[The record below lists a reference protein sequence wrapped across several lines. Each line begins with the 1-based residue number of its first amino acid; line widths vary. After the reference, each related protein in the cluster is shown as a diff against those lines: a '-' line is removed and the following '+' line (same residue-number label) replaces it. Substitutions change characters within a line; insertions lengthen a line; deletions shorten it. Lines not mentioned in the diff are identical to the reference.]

1 MNTVQLECFVSVAEH
16 LNFSKA
22 SKVLKITQ
30 PAVSHQIQTLEEE
43 LEVKLFHRTSKSVSL
58 TQEGILFLADAQ
70 LILKTALS
78 AKERLGMR
86 EHFIPFELGCHN
98 HMELNLLPPILKQ
111 LMQEFPL
118 LRPSIRLVPFP
129 SLISLVENSQVQA
142 ALGIKEESKKSILFF
157 KKLCVVPVACV
168 CSPEHP
174 LAQHQAL
181 TKDQLKGNFIA
192 CSPRQ
197 ISNAVFSAQSGVL
210 ADLPPEQRF
219 FTENIESAPP
229 GGGVF
234 SPKTGDAA
242 GGWPRGGIGYT
253 LYPDI
258 PQAREAG
265 LCYLPVHD
273 LPGIS
278 FGVYYPYGQN
288 HPVLK
293 RFLTLISRSL
303 KMEDSSNP

>member
-111 LMQEFPL
+111 LMQVFPL

-157 KKLCVVPVACV
+157 KELCVVPVACV

-174 LAQHQAL
+174 LAQHQTL

-219 FTENIESAPP
+219 YTENIESALALA
-229 GGGVF
+229 
-234 SPKTGDAA
+234 KA
-242 GGWPRGGIGYT
+242 GIGYT

>member
-1 MNTVQLECFVSVAEH
+1 M
-16 LNFSKA
+16 
-22 SKVLKITQ
+22 
-30 PAVSHQIQTLEEE
+30 
-43 LEVKLFHRTSKSVSL
+43 KLFHRTSKSVSL
-58 TQEGILFLADAQ
+58 TQEGILFLADAH

-98 HMELNLLPPILKQ
+98 HMELNLLPPILKR

-129 SLISLVENSQVQA
+129 SLISLVENGQIHI
-142 ALGIKEESKKSILFF
+142 ALGVKEESKKTILFF
-157 KKLCVVPVACV
+157 KELCVVPVACI

-219 FTENIESAPP
+219 YTENIESALALA
-229 GGGVF
+229 
-234 SPKTGDAA
+234 KA
-242 GGWPRGGIGYT
+242 GIGYT

-303 KMEDSSNP
+303 QEGDFSNP

>member
-129 SLISLVENSQVQA
+129 SLISLVENGQIHI
-142 ALGIKEESKKSILFF
+142 ALGVKEESKKSILFF
-157 KKLCVVPVACV
+157 KELCVVPVACV

-174 LAQHQAL
+174 LAQHQTL

-219 FTENIESAPP
+219 YTENIESALALA
-229 GGGVF
+229 
-234 SPKTGDAA
+234 KA
-242 GGWPRGGIGYT
+242 GIGYT

-258 PQAREAG
+258 PQARETG

>member
-157 KKLCVVPVACV
+157 KELCVVPVACV

-210 ADLPPEQRF
+210 AGLPPEQRF
-219 FTENIESAPP
+219 FTENIESALALA
-229 GGGVF
+229 
-234 SPKTGDAA
+234 KA
-242 GGWPRGGIGYT
+242 GIGYT

-265 LCYLPVHD
+265 LCYLPVRD

-293 RFLTLISRSL
+293 RFLALISRSL
-303 KMEDSSNP
+303 QEGDFSNP

>member
-111 LMQEFPL
+111 LAQEFPL

-129 SLISLVENSQVQA
+129 SLISLVENGQIHI
-142 ALGIKEESKKSILFF
+142 ALGVKEESKKSILFF
-157 KKLCVVPVACV
+157 KELCVVPVACV

-219 FTENIESAPP
+219 YTENIESALALA
-229 GGGVF
+229 
-234 SPKTGDAA
+234 KA
-242 GGWPRGGIGYT
+242 GIGYT

-303 KMEDSSNP
+303 QEGDFSNP

>member
-86 EHFIPFELGCHN
+86 EHFIPLELGCHN

-157 KKLCVVPVACV
+157 KELCVVPVACV

-219 FTENIESAPP
+219 FTENIESALALA
-229 GGGVF
+229 
-234 SPKTGDAA
+234 KA
-242 GGWPRGGIGYT
+242 GIGYT

-303 KMEDSSNP
+303 KMEESSNP

>member
-219 FTENIESAPP
+219 FTENIESALALA
-229 GGGVF
+229 
-234 SPKTGDAA
+234 KA
-242 GGWPRGGIGYT
+242 GIGYT

-303 KMEDSSNP
+303 QEGDFSNP

>member
-157 KKLCVVPVACV
+157 KELCVVPVACV

-192 CSPRQ
+192 CSPAR
-197 ISNAVFSAQSGVL
+197 FL
-210 ADLPPEQRF
+210 MRF
-219 FTENIESAPP
+219 FLLKAAYWQTCPRSS
-229 GGGVF
+229 GF
-234 SPKTGDAA
+234 TPKTSKAP
-242 GGWPRGGIGYT
+242 WR
-253 LYPDI
+253 
-258 PQAREAG
+258 
-265 LCYLPVHD
+265 
-273 LPGIS
+273 
-278 FGVYYPYGQN
+278 
-288 HPVLK
+288 
-293 RFLTLISRSL
+293 
-303 KMEDSSNP
+303 

>member
-219 FTENIESAPP
+219 FTENIESALALA
-229 GGGVF
+229 
-234 SPKTGDAA
+234 KA
-242 GGWPRGGIGYT
+242 GIGYT

-293 RFLTLISRSL
+293 RFLILISRSL
-303 KMEDSSNP
+303 KMEESSNP

>member
-98 HMELNLLPPILKQ
+98 HMELNLLPPILKR

-129 SLISLVENSQVQA
+129 SLISLVENGQIHI
-142 ALGIKEESKKSILFF
+142 ALGVKEESKKSILFF
-157 KKLCVVPVACV
+157 KELCVVPVACV

-219 FTENIESAPP
+219 YTENIESALALA
-229 GGGVF
+229 
-234 SPKTGDAA
+234 KA
-242 GGWPRGGIGYT
+242 GIGYT

-303 KMEDSSNP
+303 KMEDFSNP

>member
-1 MNTVQLECFVSVAEH
+1 M
-16 LNFSKA
+16 
-22 SKVLKITQ
+22 
-30 PAVSHQIQTLEEE
+30 
-43 LEVKLFHRTSKSVSL
+43 
-58 TQEGILFLADAQ
+58 
-70 LILKTALS
+70 KTALS

-219 FTENIESAPP
+219 FTENIESALALA
-229 GGGVF
+229 
-234 SPKTGDAA
+234 KA
-242 GGWPRGGIGYT
+242 GIGYT

-303 KMEDSSNP
+303 QEGDFSNP

>member
-98 HMELNLLPPILKQ
+98 HMELNLLPPILKR

-157 KKLCVVPVACV
+157 KELCVVPVACV

-219 FTENIESAPP
+219 FTENIESALALA
-229 GGGVF
+229 
-234 SPKTGDAA
+234 KA
-242 GGWPRGGIGYT
+242 GIGYT

>member
-129 SLISLVENSQVQA
+129 SLISLVENNQIQI
-142 ALGIKEESKKSILFF
+142 ALGVKEESQKSTLFF
-157 KKLCVVPVACV
+157 KELCVVPVACV

-219 FTENIESAPP
+219 YTENIESALALA
-229 GGGVF
+229 
-234 SPKTGDAA
+234 KA
-242 GGWPRGGIGYT
+242 GIGYT

-293 RFLTLISRSL
+293 RFLILISRSL
-303 KMEDSSNP
+303 QEGDFSNP

>member
-16 LNFSKA
+16 LSFSKA
-22 SKVLKITQ
+22 SKALKITQ

-43 LEVKLFHRTSKSVSL
+43 LEAKLFHRTSKSVSL

-98 HMELNLLPPILKQ
+98 HMELNLLPPILKR

-129 SLISLVENSQVQA
+129 SLISLVENGQIHI
-142 ALGIKEESKKSILFF
+142 ALGVKEESKKSILFF
-157 KKLCVVPVACV
+157 KELCVVPVACV

-219 FTENIESAPP
+219 YTENIESALALA
-229 GGGVF
+229 
-234 SPKTGDAA
+234 KA
-242 GGWPRGGIGYT
+242 GIGYT

>member
-129 SLISLVENSQVQA
+129 SLISLVENS
-142 ALGIKEESKKSILFF
+142 
-157 KKLCVVPVACV
+157 
-168 CSPEHP
+168 
-174 LAQHQAL
+174 
-181 TKDQLKGNFIA
+181 
-192 CSPRQ
+192 
-197 ISNAVFSAQSGVL
+197 
-210 ADLPPEQRF
+210 
-219 FTENIESAPP
+219 
-229 GGGVF
+229 
-234 SPKTGDAA
+234 
-242 GGWPRGGIGYT
+242 
-253 LYPDI
+253 
-258 PQAREAG
+258 
-265 LCYLPVHD
+265 
-273 LPGIS
+273 
-278 FGVYYPYGQN
+278 
-288 HPVLK
+288 
-293 RFLTLISRSL
+293 
-303 KMEDSSNP
+303 

>member
-157 KKLCVVPVACV
+157 KELCVVPVACV

-219 FTENIESAPP
+219 YTENIESALALA
-229 GGGVF
+229 
-234 SPKTGDAA
+234 KA
-242 GGWPRGGIGYT
+242 GIGYT

-303 KMEDSSNP
+303 QEGDFSNP

>member
-219 FTENIESAPP
+219 YTENIESALALA
-229 GGGVF
+229 
-234 SPKTGDAA
+234 KA
-242 GGWPRGGIGYT
+242 GIGYT
-253 LYPDI
+253 LYPYI

>member
-157 KKLCVVPVACV
+157 KELCVVPVACV

-219 FTENIESAPP
+219 FTENIESALALA
-229 GGGVF
+229 
-234 SPKTGDAA
+234 KA
-242 GGWPRGGIGYT
+242 GIGYT

>member
-129 SLISLVENSQVQA
+129 SLISLVENGQIHI
-142 ALGIKEESKKSILFF
+142 ALGVKEESKKSILFF
-157 KKLCVVPVACV
+157 KELCVVPVACV

-174 LAQHQAL
+174 LAQHQTL

-219 FTENIESAPP
+219 YTENIESALALA
-229 GGGVF
+229 
-234 SPKTGDAA
+234 KA
-242 GGWPRGGIGYT
+242 GIGYT

>member
-1 MNTVQLECFVSVAEH
+1 MNTVQLKCFVSVAEH

-98 HMELNLLPPILKQ
+98 HMELNLLPPILKR

-129 SLISLVENSQVQA
+129 SLISLVENNQIQI
-142 ALGIKEESKKSILFF
+142 ALGVKEESQKSTLFF
-157 KKLCVVPVACV
+157 KELCVVPVACV

-219 FTENIESAPP
+219 YTENIESALALA
-229 GGGVF
+229 
-234 SPKTGDAA
+234 KA
-242 GGWPRGGIGYT
+242 GIGYT

-293 RFLTLISRSL
+293 RFLILISRSL

>member
-157 KKLCVVPVACV
+157 KELCVVPVACV

-219 FTENIESAPP
+219 FTENIESALALA
-229 GGGVF
+229 
-234 SPKTGDAA
+234 KA
-242 GGWPRGGIGYT
+242 GIGYT

-303 KMEDSSNP
+303 KMEESSNP

>member
-157 KKLCVVPVACV
+157 KELCVVPVACV

-219 FTENIESAPP
+219 YTENIESALALA
-229 GGGVF
+229 
-234 SPKTGDAA
+234 KA
-242 GGWPRGGIGYT
+242 GIGYT

-293 RFLTLISRSL
+293 RFLILISRSL

>member
-142 ALGIKEESKKSILFF
+142 ALGIKEESKKSILLF
-157 KKLCVVPVACV
+157 KELCVVPVACV

-174 LAQHQAL
+174 LAQHQTL

-219 FTENIESAPP
+219 YTENIESALALA
-229 GGGVF
+229 
-234 SPKTGDAA
+234 KA
-242 GGWPRGGIGYT
+242 GIGYT

>member
-111 LMQEFPL
+111 LAQEFPL

-129 SLISLVENSQVQA
+129 SLISLVENGQIHI
-142 ALGIKEESKKSILFF
+142 ALGVKEESKKTTLFF
-157 KKLCVVPVACV
+157 KELCVVPIACV

-174 LAQHQAL
+174 LAQHQTL

-219 FTENIESAPP
+219 YTENIESALALA
-229 GGGVF
+229 
-234 SPKTGDAA
+234 KA
-242 GGWPRGGIGYT
+242 GIGYT

-303 KMEDSSNP
+303 QEGDFSNP

>member
-98 HMELNLLPPILKQ
+98 HMELNLLPPILKR

-157 KKLCVVPVACV
+157 KELCVVPVACV

-219 FTENIESAPP
+219 YTENIESALALA
-229 GGGVF
+229 
-234 SPKTGDAA
+234 KA
-242 GGWPRGGIGYT
+242 GIGYT

-258 PQAREAG
+258 PQARETG